1 MPRMLEETLVG
12 DREQLEGGWEI
23 KLGCLEGFAGKSK
36 DPKEWGEERP
46 EALVYLETVLQT
58 EGTAFAKPWRQS
70 CRSWGG
76 GGEERAGEG
85 SVLGEE
91 RAGEVSGQCWLQAWQ
106 REGLLWGE
114 GIAHLPSTVNLR

>member
-1 MPRMLEETLVG
+1 MDRAAPRCPGCWERHGWATG
-12 DREQLEGGWEI
+12 SRLEGGWGF

-36 DPKEWGEERP
+36 DPKEWGGERP

-91 RAGEVSGQCWLQAWQ
+91 GADEGSGLGEEGAGEVSAGG
-106 REGLLWGE
+106 RGG
-114 GIAHLPSTVNLR
+114 R